1 MPRQD
6 RNPLAGR
13 VRKFSLC
20 NEAIA
25 DRPFAEQCAMARA
38 LGYDGFEIAPDT
50 LFDDPR
56 GITDRQLAGVQ
67 RTLADHGLI
76 VTGLHWLLVKPTG
89 LSITSPD
96 DALRRTTRDVLFAC
110 IDLCAELGGK
120 VLVHGSP
127 KQREIAHGEDRAAAE
142 ARALDMFREIG
153 AHAAARGV
161 IHCLE
166 PLRPTATN
174 YVNTVVEA
182 VAVVEQVGSPGFK
195 TMLDTSSGAHAES
208 LSMADT
214 VRKWMPTGH
223 LAHIQFNDANRMSP
237 GLGDDKFGDVLRALK
252 ETGYDDA
259 IAMEPFIFE
268 PSPDAAAAYAIAYVK
283 GLWEMLD

>member
-1 MPRQD
+1 M
-6 RNPLAGR
+6 
-13 VRKFSLC
+13 KFSLC

-25 DRPFAEQCAMARA
+25 DRPFAEQCEMAAA

-56 GITDRQLAGVQ
+56 EISDKDLAGIQ
-67 RTLADHGLI
+67 RALTDAGLV
-76 VTGLHWLLVKPTG
+76 VTGLHWLLIKPKG

-110 IDLCAELGGK
+110 IDLCAELGGT

-127 KQREIAHGEDRAAAE
+127 KQREIAEGDDRAAAE
-142 ARALDMFREIG
+142 QRALEVFHETGARAADR
-153 AHAAARGV
+153 RV

-166 PLRPTATN
+166 PLRPAVTS
-174 YVNTVVEA
+174 YVNTVADA
-182 VAVVEQVGSPGFK
+182 VAVVEKVNSPGFK
-195 TMLDTSSGAHAES
+195 TMLDTSAAAVSEP
-208 LSMADT
+208 LSVADT
-214 VRKWMPTGH
+214 VRKWFPTGH
-223 LAHIQFNDANRMSP
+223 LAHIQFNDTNRKSP
-237 GLGDDKFGDVLRALK
+237 GLGDDEFGDVLRALK